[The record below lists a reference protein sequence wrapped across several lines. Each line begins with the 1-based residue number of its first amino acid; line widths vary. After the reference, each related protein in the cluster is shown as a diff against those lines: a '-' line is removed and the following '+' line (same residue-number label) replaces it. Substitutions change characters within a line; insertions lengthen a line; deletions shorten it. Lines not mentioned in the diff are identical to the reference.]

1 MLPAIYCP
9 NEYQVQQFYSISKQ
23 LEDLNQ
29 HVITYT
35 SKKTIFEDEEVRT
48 LDELCVLHIFHG
60 VFEKSPLFLLN
71 YGSISFGKISKKCR
85 KVYCYFGDY

>member
-1 MLPAIYCP
+1 MYGARLFFDIEMSKEEQLFYFKSLQ
-9 NEYQVQQFYSISKQ
+9 EQQFYSISKQ

-60 VFEKSPLFLLN
+60 VFEIPP
-71 YGSISFGKISKKCR
+71 
-85 KVYCYFGDY
+85 YFC